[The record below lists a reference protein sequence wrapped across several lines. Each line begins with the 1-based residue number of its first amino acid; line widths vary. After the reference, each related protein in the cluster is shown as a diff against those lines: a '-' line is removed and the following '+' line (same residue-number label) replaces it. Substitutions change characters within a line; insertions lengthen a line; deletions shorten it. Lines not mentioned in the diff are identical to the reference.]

1 MPELREPSFEVVIG
15 FKGVGKTY
23 TTNAIIDDYIKTQPG
38 GRKGRPVL
46 VFDTNNEYCD
56 SNGYHGFKAIDFD
69 VTEKNEYKRSEQIRK
84 IQAPAKY
91 RILPYKK
98 DRTPMTI
105 NELVTTA
112 STIVKYYRNGLL
124 VLEDI
129 NKYTLSS
136 YKQEFVGMFIGL
148 RHLGV
153 DLVAHFQTLRA
164 IPPKVWGNMNYLRW
178 HKQSDRIFKYKNRID
193 NFELFS
199 IAECIVDHKYQTD
212 QRYYLWISVLEEKL
226 IGVTPED
233 FKEGCREYLNAH
245 PQEIGKLMNYIDE
258 TGGKKYK
265 DNNTAINGFIEKKA
279 KQYLSQ

>member
-1 MPELREPSFEVVIG
+1 MELREPSFEVVIG

-23 TTNAIIDDYIKTQPG
+23 TTNKIIDDYIRNDSG

-56 SNGYHGFKAIDFD
+56 SNGYYGFKAIDFD
-69 VTEKNEYKRSEQIRK
+69 VTEKNEFKRSEQIRK
-84 IQAPAKY
+84 IISPAKY

-105 NELVTTA
+105 TELVTTA
-112 STIVKYYRNGLL
+112 STIVKYYRNGML

-199 IAECIVDHKYQTD
+199 IAESIVDYKYQTD

-226 IGVTPED
+226 INVTPED
-233 FKEGCREYLNAH
+233 FKSGCIAYLSHNPTELNKIMYH
-245 PQEIGKLMNYIDE
+245 LDDKGV
-258 TGGKKYK
+258 KKYK
-265 DNNTAINGFIEKKA
+265 TTQDAIRGFSESKA
-279 KQYLSQ
+279 KQYLSS